1 MKNSVDKVK
10 LFTKQATAL
19 NKDLLSRVQPAASA
33 SSPSEA
39 RIIVQIKAIRHAIH
53 FALIQLKLVLPQ
65 ETTRSVMTST

>member
-19 NKDLLSRVQPAASA
+19 NNDLLSRIQPAASA
-33 SSPSEA
+33 ASPSEV

-53 FALIQLKLVLPQ
+53 FALIQLKRVPPQ
-65 ETTRSVMTST
+65 ESTHSVVAST